1 MPLKTVEQYKDSL
14 RKMNPTAYIL
24 GEKVTNVTDHP
35 LIKPQV
41 EAVAQTYSL
50 AGEPE
55 TRQLLVANSRLTDG
69 EVNRFTQ
76 LFENIDDLKAK
87 VKMIRL
93 CAQRTG
99 TCFMRCTGLDAMNS
113 IAAITYEIDNKYG
126 TNYYQRALNYIKYV
140 QENDL
145 AIYTGN
151 SDVKGDRSLRPSQ
164 QPDPDMYLHIV
175 DKTKDGIIVRGAKA
189 HQSGSLC
196 AHEVLIIPDREMRQA
211 DKEYAVCFAL
221 PNDAQGIINIYTRGS
236 LEDRLLEGID
246 LGNIRFGKSCPLV
259 IFDNVFVPWDRV
271 FMCGEY
277 EFAGSLLRMFANYHR
292 HSHGGCKAGVGDVL
306 IGAAATIAEYNGTIS
321 ASHIKSKITDMIK
334 MSEVMYGCCLAASA
348 EASRTSSGV
357 YYVDPVLANTSK
369 LHESVNL
376 PEMTRL
382 LIDIAGGLVATMP
395 SEKDLNSPEIGHFI
409 KKYLKG
415 VADVSTEDRMRMFR
429 LIEYLGFQSR
439 DVVSHIM
446 GGGSPEAHK
455 ITLFRET
462 DLEAKKKMAKRLAGI
477 KQ

>member
-1 MPLKTVEQYKDSL
+1 MALKTAEQYKDSL
-14 RKMNPTAYIL
+14 RKMKPTAYIL
-24 GEKVTNVTDHP
+24 GKKVTNVTDHP

-50 AGEPE
+50 PHEPE
-55 TRQLLVANSRLTDG
+55 TKELLVANSKLTGG

-76 LFENIDDLKAK
+76 LFENLEDLKAK

-93 CAQRTG
+93 YAQKTG

-113 IAAITYEIDNKYG
+113 VAAITYEIDKKYG
-126 TNYYQRALNYIKYV
+126 TDYHQRALKYIKYV

-145 AIYTGN
+145 AVYTGN

-164 QPDPDMYLHIV
+164 QPDPDMYLHMV

-196 AHEVLIIPDREMRQA
+196 AHEVLVVPDRAMMES
-211 DKEYAVCFAL
+211 DKDYAVCFAL
-221 PNDAQGIINIYTRGS
+221 PNDTPGIINIYTRGP

-259 IFDNVFVPWDRV
+259 IYDNVFVPWDRV

-277 EFAGSLLRMFANYHR
+277 EFTGSLLRIFASYHR
-292 HSHGGCKAGVGDVL
+292 HSHGGCKTGIGDVL
-306 IGAAATIAEYNGTIS
+306 IGAAATIAEYNGVLNT
-321 ASHIKSKITDMIK
+321 SHIRSKITDMIK

-348 EASRTSSGV
+348 EAKKTDSGV
-357 YYVDPVLANTSK
+357 YFVDPVLANIAK
-369 LHESVNL
+369 LYESVNL

-395 SEKDLNSPEIGHFI
+395 SEKDLNSPEVGHFI

-415 VADVSTEDRMRMFR
+415 VANVSTEDRMRMFR
-429 LIEYLGFQSR
+429 LIETLGFQSR
-439 DVVSHIM
+439 DVVSNIM

-455 ITLFRET
+455 ITLLRET
-462 DLEAKKKMAKRLAGI
+462 DLEAKKKLAKRLAGI
-477 KQ
+477 KE

>member
-1 MPLKTVEQYKDSL
+1 MALKTAEQYKDSL
-14 RKMNPTAYIL
+14 RKMNPTTYIL
-24 GEKVTNVTDHP
+24 GEKVTNVIDHP

-55 TRQLLVANSRLTDG
+55 SAELLVARSRLTDG
-69 EVNRFTQ
+69 EISRFTQ
-76 LFENIDDLKAK
+76 LFENIDDLKTK

-99 TCFMRCTGLDAMNS
+99 TCFMRCTGLDAMNA
-113 IAAITYEIDNKYG
+113 IAAITYEIDEKYG
-126 TNYYQRALNYIKYV
+126 TNYHERALKYIKYV

-145 AIYTGN
+145 AVYSGN
-151 SDVKGDRSLRPSQ
+151 SDVKGDRSLRPSE

-196 AHEVLIIPDREMRQA
+196 AHEVLVVPNREMRES

-221 PNDAQGIINIYTRGS
+221 PNDTKGMFNIYTRGP

-259 IFDNVFVPWDRV
+259 IYDNVFVPWDRV

-277 EFAGSLLRMFANYHR
+277 EFAGSLLAMFASNHR
-292 HSHGGCKAGVGDVL
+292 HSHGGCKSGVGDVI
-306 IGAAATIAEYNGTIS
+306 IGAAAAIAEYNGVPN
-321 ASHIKSKITDMIK
+321 ASHIRSKITDMIK
-334 MSEVMYGCCLAASA
+334 MSETMYGCCLAASTEA
-348 EASRTSSGV
+348 ERTSSGV
-357 YYVDPVLANTSK
+357 YFVDPVLANVSK
-369 LHESVNL
+369 LYENVNL
-376 PEMTRL
+376 SEMIRL

-395 SEKDLNSPEIGHFI
+395 SERDLNSPEIGHFI

-415 VADVSTEDRMRMFR
+415 AADVPTEDRMRMFR
-429 LIEYLGFQSR
+429 LIETLAFQSR
-439 DVVSHIM
+439 DVASYII
-446 GGGSPEAHK
+446 GGGSSEAHK

-462 DLEAKKKMAKRLAGI
+462 DLEAKKKLAKRLAGI
-477 KQ
+477 KE